1 MFLFG
6 YYIEDKLDRAWFESS
21 NIVYAECD
29 ESDNEF
35 KTVRVVFKN
44 GSQYQY
50 SNVHVTD
57 WITFKRAESQGKCLN
72 ERFKKTGIEYKKL
85 DNINVEKLMDE
96 YAFRSGNG
104 LYIKVEENSISIID
118 NKDVVKY
125 IMTDINAYE
134 IKDKIKEMLE
144 ALNYVV
150 KMID

>member
-1 MFLFG
+1 MLLFS

-29 ESDNEF
+29 ESDSEF

-44 GSQYQY
+44 GGQYQY
-50 SNVHVTD
+50 NNVHVTD

-85 DNINVEKLMDE
+85 DNINVDELMDE

-104 LYIKVEENSISIID
+104 LYIRVEENRLSIID
-118 NKDVVKY
+118 NKDVIKY
-125 IMTDINAYE
+125 TMTNIEPDE
-134 IKDKIKEMLE
+134 LKDKIKEMLE
-144 ALNYVV
+144 ALNYIV
-150 KMID
+150 KIIE